1 MSKLNIK
8 VYPDRTLKRKAK
20 PIAKIGKAEQK
31 LAYDMVETMRSAD
44 GVGLAGPQVGISK
57 RIIVAEDVDNNRS
70 ALMLINPKVVKKKGR
85 SRFCEGCLSVPG
97 IMSDV
102 LRPESVSVEAL
113 NLDGEVIRL
122 DTKGLLARILQHEI
136 DHLDGILFIDRIS
149 FLKRKKIMKKIS
161 SAKVCMEL

>member
-8 VYPDRTLKRKAK
+8 VYPDRILKRKAK
-20 PIAKIGKAEQK
+20 PIVKIGKTEQK
-31 LAYDMVETMRSAD
+31 LAYNMVETMRNAD

-57 RIIVAEDVDNNRS
+57 RIIVVEDVDNNRS
-70 ALMLINPKVVKKKGR
+70 AFVLINPKVVKKKGR
-85 SRFCEGCLSVPG
+85 SHFCEGCLSVPG

-102 LRPESVSVEAL
+102 LRPESVIVEAL
-113 NLDGEVIRL
+113 NLDGEGIRL

-161 SAKVCMEL
+161 SKVCMEL

>member
-8 VYPDRTLKRKAK
+8 IYPDRILKRKAK
-20 PIAKIGKAEQK
+20 PIVKIGKVEQK
-31 LAYDMVETMRSAD
+31 LAYNMVETMRSAD

-70 ALMLINPKVVKKKGR
+70 ALVLINPKVVKKKGR
-85 SRFCEGCLSVPG
+85 SSFCEGCLSVPG

-102 LRPESVSVEAL
+102 ARPESVIIEAL
-113 NLDGEVIRL
+113 NLDGEAIRL
-122 DTKGLLARILQHEI
+122 DIKGLLARILQHEI

-149 FLKRKKIMKKIS
+149 FLKRKKVLKDFS
-161 SAKVCMEL
+161 PKVCMEL